1 MARDYESVPHVAVH
15 VDQEAALGV
24 MAQDA
29 VSTKSTV
36 AYSADEDKIFGAPIM
51 VVLKH
56 KATADQAYD
65 SAAAIVNVAGSKPV
79 LSQKYRIVEVK
90 TVMRSL
96 RTGGT
101 PDHDL
106 RLELGDGA
114 ASEAFADAVA
124 TVDVDTD
131 VANTDMVRIIV
142 PAYAVWNTGCTLR
155 SQLQVSGSTTGAT
168 AEFDVFVTLLPTN

>member
-1 MARDYESVPHVAVH
+1 M
-15 VDQEAALGV
+15 DQEAALGV

-36 AYSADEDKIFGAPIM
+36 AFSADSDEIIGVPIM

-79 LSQKYRIVEVK
+79 LGQKYRVVQVK

-106 RLELGDGA
+106 KLELGDGA
-114 ASEAFADAVA
+114 ASEAFNSVVA
-124 TVDVDTD
+124 TVDCDADVADTD
-131 VANTDMVRIIV
+131 TVRIIV

-155 SQLQVSGSTTGAT
+155 SQLQVSGSTTTGT
-168 AEFDVFVTLLPTN
+168 SEFDVFLTLLPTN